1 MVLSIVLHSLH
12 AWWRCYCQLTLRNA
26 SFFGVFDDDLPY
38 SLPPT
43 TAAVVPTTEWQID
56 VCRYVCPLE
65 LDTEYVIDGVKVT
78 FLEANHC
85 PGAAL
90 IHFRLSDGKT
100 YLHTGD
106 FRASKSMQLHPLLQ
120 TGCISLLYLDTTY
133 CNPKYKSAHNLEIK
147 HFLYNVYFANLIAV
161 SDFHHRRML
170 LILLSGQLKGI

>member
-1 MVLSIVLHSLH
+1 MF
-12 AWWRCYCQLTLRNA
+12 Y
-26 SFFGVFDDDLPY
+26 DDLPY
-38 SLPPT
+38 SLPT
-43 TAAVVPTTEWQID
+43 TSAAVVPTTEWQID

-65 LDTEYVIDGVKVT
+65 LDTEYVINGMKVT

-120 TGCISLLYLDTTY
+120 TGRLSLL
-133 CNPKYKSAHNLEIK
+133 
-147 HFLYNVYFANLIAV
+147 
-161 SDFHHRRML
+161 
-170 LILLSGQLKGI
+170 